1 MLYAE
6 ESFMKLFKIKKAKT
20 KTIGIFTA
28 LVILIS
34 SFNCSYVNAAE
45 NSTLSEAKSTIQSYY
60 LNDVSDEVLNSSS
73 IEDMVKQLNDPYSS
87 YFTKE
92 EYESFTGSIDNKFTG
107 IGVQVL
113 ADEKGVKIASVI
125 STSPAEEAGLKAG
138 DIIIKADGI
147 ALKGLSSEQAI
158 SYIKGEE
165 GTSVHLVIQ
174 RDANVLEMDVIRRQ
188 MALPTVEG
196 EVLNNHIGYIEIN
209 SFGEDT
215 PDEFKQNLE
224 KLEEE
229 NVEAYVVDL
238 RYNPGGYVEAARDI
252 GGYFVGD
259 KSLMII
265 RNRAGVSAN
274 FKAYKHDIIIDKPVV
289 FLINQYSASAS
300 ELLSAAVK
308 DYKKAI
314 FIGQTTY
321 GKGVAQ
327 GIFPLS
333 DGSFLKL
340 TTYEFLSPYKNTIN
354 HVGVSPDIKADD
366 NDIESLYL
374 ADLLLSE
381 ADNRQSI
388 ESLDNKQGY
397 IKLLINNQSFYIN
410 MNEARKDE
418 NWEAY
423 KHLID
428 NTNTDNLFLGKGN
441 GWTSFSDEGL
451 NKNLEDKTNLLYP
464 NDKILR
470 GLTKNSKDKTFTITF
485 NRAINPETAN
495 NETIELINGDTGQR
509 ISANIEVT
517 HGDKVTLNLKDE
529 LEQGSYYLVVSDKI
543 KDEEGKK
550 LGKETVTKVQIK

>member
-1 MLYAE
+1 MT
-6 ESFMKLFKIKKAKT
+6 LFKMKKAKT

-45 NSTLSEAKSTIQSYY
+45 GSVLSEAKNIIESYY
-60 LNDVSDEVLNSSS
+60 INDVSDEVLNSSS

-92 EYESFTGSIDNKFTG
+92 EYESFTSSIDNKFTG
-107 IGVQVL
+107 IGIQVL
-113 ADEKGVKIASVI
+113 TDKEGVKITSVFN
-125 STSPAEEAGLKAG
+125 TSPAEEAGLKAG
-138 DIIIKADGI
+138 DIIIKADNI
-147 ALKGLSSEQAI
+147 TLKGLSSEQAI

-174 RDANVLEMDVIRRQ
+174 RDTSIVEMDVIRRQ
-188 MALPTVEG
+188 IALPTVEG
-196 EVLNNHIGYIEIN
+196 EALNNHIGYIEIN
-209 SFGEDT
+209 SFGENT

-224 KLEEE
+224 KLEKA
-229 NVEAYVVDL
+229 NVEAYIVDL
-238 RYNPGGYVEAARDI
+238 RYNSGGYVEAARDI

-259 KSLMII
+259 NSLMIMK
-265 RNRAGVSAN
+265 NGAGVSAS
-274 FKAYKHDIIIDKPVV
+274 FKAYKHDMIIEKPVI

-340 TTYEFLSPYKNTIN
+340 TTYEFLSPYRNTIN
-354 HVGVSPDIKADD
+354 HVGVSPDFQVDD
-366 NDIESLYL
+366 NSIDSLYL
-374 ADLLLSE
+374 SDFLLSE
-381 ADNRQSI
+381 ADNSKNI

-397 IKLLINNQSFYIN
+397 IKLLINNESFYIN
-410 MNEARKDE
+410 INEARKDE

-423 KHLID
+423 KYLID
-428 NTNTDNLFLGKGN
+428 NMDIDNLFLGKGN
-441 GWTSFSDEGL
+441 GWTSFSNAGLDE
-451 NKNLEDKTNLLYP
+451 NLEDKTNLLYP
-464 NDKILR
+464 NSKVLKSLI
-470 GLTKNSKDKTFTITF
+470 KNSTDKTFTITF
-485 NRAINPETAN
+485 NRAINPKTAN
-495 NETIELINGDTGQR
+495 SETIELINGDTGQR
-509 ISANIEVT
+509 ISANIEVA
-517 HGDKVTLNLKDE
+517 HGEKVTLNLKDE
-529 LEQGSYYLVVSDKI
+529 LQQGYYYLVVSDKV
-543 KDEEGKK
+543 KDEDGKK
-550 LGKETVTKVQIK
+550 LNKETVTKVQVVN

>member
-1 MLYAE
+1 
-6 ESFMKLFKIKKAKT
+6 MKLFNMKKAQT
-20 KTIGIFTA
+20 KTIGIVAT
-28 LVILIS
+28 LVIFIS
-34 SFNCSYVNAAE
+34 SFNYSYVNAAE
-45 NSTLSEAKSTIQSYY
+45 ASPLLEARNIIQNYY

-73 IEDMVKQLNDPYSS
+73 IEDMVKQLNDPYST

-92 EYESFTGSIDNKFTG
+92 EYESFISSIDNNFTG
-107 IGVQVL
+107 IGIQVL
-113 ADEKGVKIASVI
+113 TDEEGVKITSVFN
-125 STSPAEEAGLKAG
+125 TSPAEESGLKVG
-138 DIIIKADGI
+138 DIIVKANDI

-165 GTSVHLVIQ
+165 GTSVHLVIK
-174 RDANVLEMDVIRRQ
+174 RDSSTFEVNVIRKQ
-188 MALPTVEG
+188 ISLPTVEG

-209 SFGEDT
+209 SFGEGT

-224 KLEEE
+224 KLEEA
-229 NVEAYVVDL
+229 NVESYIVDL
-238 RYNPGGYVEAARDI
+238 RYNPGGYVEAAMDI
-252 GGYFVGD
+252 GGYFIGD

-265 RNRAGVSAN
+265 KNGTGASTS
-274 FKAYKHDIIIDKPVV
+274 FKAYKHDMIIDKPVI

-300 ELLSAAVK
+300 ELLSAAIK

-314 FIGQTTY
+314 FIGKTTY

-333 DGSFLKL
+333 DGSFIKL

-354 HVGVSPDIKADD
+354 HVGVSPDFQVDD
-366 NDIESLYL
+366 KDIDSLYL
-374 ADLLLSE
+374 SDLLLSE
-381 ADNRQSI
+381 ADNSKNI

-397 IKLLINNQSFYIN
+397 IKVLINNESFYIN

-423 KHLID
+423 KYLID
-428 NTNTDNLFLGKGN
+428 NTDTDNLFLGKGS
-441 GWTSFSDEGL
+441 GWTSFASEGL
-451 NKNLEDKTNLLYP
+451 DRNLEDKTNLLYP
-464 NDKILR
+464 NDKVLKS
-470 GLTKNSKDKTFTITF
+470 LTKNSKDKTFTIKF
-485 NRAINPETAN
+485 NKAVDPKTAN

-517 HGDKVTLNLKDE
+517 QGSKATISLKDE
-529 LEQGSYYLVVSDKI
+529 LQQGSYYLVVSDKV

-550 LGKETVTKVQIK
+550 LRKETVTKVKVIN